1 MFGVVRAAVPAVT
14 SYFNMVDKISA
25 PGYVATVE
33 DLLKSRVRTSGIVEE
48 AYRIDGVDFV
58 YVATWAGQGGLCTHV
73 FAGVVDR
80 RLRFAPWC
88 DGNCGVCRC
97 VSRAAACTT
106 WVVSETSV
114 RSGSTASTT

>member
-1 MFGVVRAAVPAVT
+1 MAGGVFASRGSLLA

-58 YVATWAGQGGLCTHV
+58 CVLPQHVLGG
-73 FAGVVDR
+73 F
-80 RLRFAPWC
+80 
-88 DGNCGVCRC
+88 
-97 VSRAAACTT
+97 
-106 WVVSETSV
+106 SV
-114 RSGSTASTT
+114 RLSVRCGGCGGAANALRLCFSQHVRRRWSTKRA